1 MILLW
6 WSLYLNFG
14 GYDYL
19 HSHITINYVHID
31 LYMWVYNVYTCAYTS
46 PIIYIPNP
54 YINTY
59 LSPTCRQANGVQDAS
74 IFGATGDCPEED
86 ALVKRMRERMEA
98 LTLENR
104 ELAQENAAM
113 RAELENRKVLQTG
126 EPDQQEPEGVTDEA
140 ARKRLERICKRRA
153 DGFLSFA

>member
-1 MILLW
+1 M
-6 WSLYLNFG
+6 
-14 GYDYL
+14 
-19 HSHITINYVHID
+19 
-31 LYMWVYNVYTCAYTS
+31 
-46 PIIYIPNP
+46 
-54 YINTY
+54 
-59 LSPTCRQANGVQDAS
+59 
-74 IFGATGDCPEED
+74 
-86 ALVKRMRERMEA
+86 VKRMRERMEA